1 MGVYVCIH
9 IYIYIYIERD
19 IDIDIWVSMVAQ
31 MVKNLPTMWE
41 TGVWSLGQEDPLD
54 KEMATHSSIF
64 AWEIL
69 WREEPAGLKSMGLQ
83 IILTQFSD

>member
-41 TGVWSLGQEDPLD
+41 TGV
-54 KEMATHSSIF
+54 
-64 AWEIL
+64 
-69 WREEPAGLKSMGLQ
+69 
-83 IILTQFSD
+83 